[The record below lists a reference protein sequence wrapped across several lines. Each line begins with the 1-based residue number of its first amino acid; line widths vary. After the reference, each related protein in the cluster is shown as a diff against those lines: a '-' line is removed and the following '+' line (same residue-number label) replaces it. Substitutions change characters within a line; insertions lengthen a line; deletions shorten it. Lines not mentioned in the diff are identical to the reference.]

1 LNIGGPRICGCLR
14 TEAPIIKPEFEL
26 VVPYDP
32 GNAVGDIDL
41 MLERVEELACVVIQS
56 ERVEVGQKE
65 RIRK

>member
-1 LNIGGPRICGCLR
+1 
-14 TEAPIIKPEFEL
+14 